1 MFKVDYYSEKK
12 FLLLEMNSAGIIPKS
27 FFRDVV
33 CQYYLSMTY
42 KGLIDKEKEL
52 NPFIDESLH
61 KHHVIPLA
69 SLKSDSEESKKSGV
83 DLRKDDSYFLNSPFN
98 FIYITDEENRDILN
112 DKLSDYVKRIDDDAT
127 KSILGLDGKICVD
140 NEQECRE
147 VLKDRSNC
155 FIGKV
160 NERLAKL
167 L

>member
-1 MFKVDYYSEKK
+1 MS
-12 FLLLEMNSAGIIPKS
+12 N
-27 FFRDVV
+27 
-33 CQYYLSMTY
+33 
-42 KGLIDKEKEL
+42 
-52 NPFIDESLH
+52 
-61 KHHVIPLA
+61 
-69 SLKSDSEESKKSGV
+69 

-127 KSILGLDGKICVD
+127 KSILGLNGKICVD

-147 VLKDRSNC
+147 VLKDRSNH
-155 FIGKV
+155 FIGRV